1 VAAAGLRVRVPGGWG
16 ILFVGRWGILD
27 VRAWRGGLAGDLGSS
42 GAAGDAREEEG
53 RGERALPGGVGWSER
68 GKTCVGGRA
77 GWAACGKGEGESGP
91 REGNRAARK
100 GGRVSGG
107 RKREGGNGPARE
119 KGRPKR
125 KKGSSP
131 ARLGSR
137 FAILFLSLFF
147 SNPFETQIYLNS
159 NGLLNS
165 NPVHSFQ

>member
-1 VAAAGLRVRVPGGWG
+1 VRPV
-16 ILFVGRWGILD
+16 I
-27 VRAWRGGLAGDLGSS
+27 RGKKKG
-42 GAAGDAREEEG
+42 E
-53 RGERALPGGVGWSER
+53 GERVLPGGVGWSER
-68 GKTCVGGRA
+68 GGTRAGGRA
-77 GWAACGKGEGESGP
+77 GWAACRKGEGESGP
-91 REGNRAARK
+91 RKGNRAAGK
-100 GGRVSGG
+100 EGRVSGG

-137 FAILFLSLFF
+137 FAILFPSLFF